1 MMKDSRF
8 RQEVRRCTVLQDDKT
23 VVNKM
28 VSLFA
33 KYGYA
38 PDKERIS
45 KRLDAI
51 AANIDSVTSPEV
63 LRHCLSLMD
72 LTTLRTEDTPG
83 SVKKLVGKVNSFM
96 KDFPEYPL
104 PASVC
109 VFPNFASVVREGL
122 AGTGVH
128 VTAVAGCFPT
138 SQSFIE
144 VKVKECEMAVEA
156 GADEIDIVLA
166 LNAFLSGDE
175 DTARNEIRAIRAAVS
190 AAAAKVGREVVLKV
204 ILETG
209 LLVTPENIANAS
221 FLAMEEG
228 ADFIKTSTGK
238 VSVNATPMAAYIMCE
253 CIKAYYEKTGRKV
266 GFKAAGGISTSKD
279 AVCYHSIAKSI
290 LGGEWVNKELF
301 RFGVSRLANSLLS
314 SIEQKTV
321 VYF

>member
-1 MMKDSRF
+1 M
-8 RQEVRRCTVLQDDKT
+8 E
-23 VVNKM
+23 
-28 VSLFA
+28 SLFA
-33 KYGYA
+33 KYGYT
-38 PDKERIS
+38 PDKESIS

-51 AANIDSVTSPEV
+51 AANIDNVTSPEV
-63 LRHCLSLMD
+63 LKNCMALMD
-72 LTTLRTEDTPG
+72 LTTLHTEDSPG

-96 KDFPEYPL
+96 NDYPEYPL
-104 PASVC
+104 PASIC
-109 VFPNFASVVREGL
+109 VFPNLASVVRENL
-122 AGTGVH
+122 ATSDVH

-166 LNAFLSGDE
+166 LNAFMSGDE
-175 DTARNEIRAIRAAVS
+175 ETARKEIRTIRVAVDE
-190 AAAAKVGREVVLKV
+190 AAAKAGRKVILKV

-253 CIKAYYEKTGRKV
+253 SIKAFHEKTGRKV

-279 AVCYHSIAKSI
+279 AVCYHSIVKTI
-290 LGGEWVNKELF
+290 LGNDWINKELF
-301 RFGVSRLANSLLS
+301 RFGVSRLANSLMS

>member
-1 MMKDSRF
+1 M
-8 RQEVRRCTVLQDDKT
+8 E
-23 VVNKM
+23 
-28 VSLFA
+28 SLFA
-33 KYGYA
+33 KYGYI
-38 PDKERIS
+38 PDKESIS

-51 AANIDSVTSPEV
+51 AANLDNEASPEV
-63 LRHCLSLMD
+63 LKKCLALMD
-72 LTTLRTEDTPG
+72 LTTLHTEDTPE

-96 KDFPEYPL
+96 KDYPDYPL

-109 VFPNFASVVREGL
+109 VFPNLASVVRESL
-122 AGTGVH
+122 ASSEVH

-144 VKVKECEMAVEA
+144 VKVKECVMAVEA

-166 LNAFLSGDE
+166 LNAFMAGNE
-175 DTARNEIRAIRAAVS
+175 DDARKEIRMMRAAVDE
-190 AAAAKVGREVVLKV
+190 AAAKAGRKVTLKV

-209 LLVTPENIANAS
+209 LLVTPENIAKAS

-238 VSVNATPMAAYIMCE
+238 VSVNATPMAAFIMCE
-253 CIKAYYEKTGRKV
+253 SIKAFHEKTGRKV

-279 AVCYHSIAKSI
+279 AVCYHSIAKVI
-290 LGGEWVNKELF
+290 LGNDWLNKDLF
-301 RFGVSRLANSLLS
+301 RFGVSRLANALMS
-314 SIEQKTV
+314 SIERKTV